1 VKEMGW
7 DEMQAL
13 FASLYVDEI
22 ASLQRDGG
30 EATVREKLAV
40 LSEDSRRV
48 LREALLEP
56 ELA

>member
-1 VKEMGW
+1 MGW

>member
-1 VKEMGW
+1 MGW

-22 ASLQRDGG
+22 AALQRDGG
-30 EATVREKLAV
+30 EAVVREKLAA

-48 LREALLEP
+48 MREALLEP
-56 ELA
+56 EFT